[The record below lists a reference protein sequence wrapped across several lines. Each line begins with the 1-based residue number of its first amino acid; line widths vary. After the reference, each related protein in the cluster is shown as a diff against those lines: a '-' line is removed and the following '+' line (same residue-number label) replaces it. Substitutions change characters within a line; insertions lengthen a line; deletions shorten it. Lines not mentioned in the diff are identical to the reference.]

1 MDDFPR
7 STVAVRELSHAS
19 QKSTSTIPPPAP
31 PAPSAPPLSQKSS
44 ESSRH
49 SCEAPRSPPTA
60 HKQGTEELTSFPPP
74 GDVKPTTAFEPDA
87 RPPYCEKDFQGKS
100 KDEVRRMRKRDY
112 AVEISRLMGR
122 QLVLGVNG
130 KEGEK

>member
-7 STVAVRELSHAS
+7 STVAVRELSHTS
-19 QKSTSTIPPPAP
+19 QGSSITNPHHAP
-31 PAPSAPPLSQKSS
+31 PSPSLSKAST

-49 SCEAPRSPPTA
+49 SCEAPRSPSVT
-60 HKQGTEELTSFPPP
+60 HKRETENLTSFPSPS
-74 GDVKPTTAFEPDA
+74 DFKPTTAFDPDA
-87 RPPYCEKDFQGKS
+87 PQPYREEDFQGKS

-122 QLVLGVNG
+122 QLVKGMSG
-130 KEGEK
+130 KGEEK